1 MEKSEQINE
10 LIAALVNIQSKL
22 PVMSKDEEGYGY
34 NYASL
39 AATIEDT
46 RKVLASEGLAVI
58 QLTTN
63 VQDKPAVITTLAHT
77 SGQYIAELAS
87 APLVE
92 MKGCNEAQR
101 TGAVYS
107 YLRRYGLQAILN
119 LGAEDNDASSE
130 GFKKVSREKE
140 VKKENKSYTKK
151 ADTNEVDAT
160 EQDLF

>member
-1 MEKSEQINE
+1 MYTSESINE
-10 LIAALVNIQSKL
+10 LVSALVKVQKDL
-22 PVMSKDEEGYGY
+22 PTMTKNEKGYGY

-46 RKVLASEGLAVI
+46 RQILADAGLVVI

-63 VQDKPAVITTLAHT
+63 IDDKPAITTILTHT
-77 SGQYIAELAS
+77 SGQFISGVAA

-119 LGAEDNDASSE
+119 LGTEDNDASSN
-130 GFKKVSREKE
+130 GFKKAEA
-140 VKKENKSYTKK
+140 KKEDKPANKTFKK
-151 ADTNEVDAT
+151 PAAKKVADSDE
-160 EQDLF
+160 ELF